1 MFQTRWKFDIQ
12 IDEPDEQYYSISEL
26 IRMGD
31 EALAAGQYDNA
42 FRIYSRAESSAA
54 GKHRLANIYIQI
66 PDINCMTQAQRFL
79 AAEKLLLTISEES
92 RDACLD
98 LAALYLDK
106 LNRVV
111 AALAFLLRARA
122 LGSNIDPAVID
133 RCQKH
138 ISRRDIR
145 DVEDWPQD
153 CFELACAM
161 VDCGYDE
168 GKYLEYLLQV
178 AAEAGESYS
187 GSAALILANIYEDN
201 KDADSASK
209 YYSLASKLG
218 NPLIL
223 KRHYR

>member
-1 MFQTRWKFDIQ
+1 MSQMRWKFDIQ
-12 IDEPDEQYYSISEL
+12 IDEPDEQYCSISEL

-31 EALAAGQYDNA
+31 EALAAGKYDNA
-42 FRIYSRAESSAA
+42 FRIYSRAESSSA

-122 LGSNIDPAVID
+122 LGANIDPSVID

-138 ISRRDIR
+138 ISKSDICN
-145 DVEDWPQD
+145 VENHPQD
-153 CFELACAM
+153 CFALACAM
-161 VDCGYDE
+161 VKCAYGG
-168 GKYLEYLLQV
+168 GKFLEYLLRI
-178 AAEAGESYS
+178 AAEAEDAYS
-187 GSAALILANIYEDN
+187 GSAALMLANMYDEN
-201 KDADSASK
+201 KDIASARK
-209 YYSLASKLG
+209 YYGLASKLG
-218 NPLIL
+218 NPPIL
-223 KRHYR
+223 RRHYR